1 MRSFIMV
8 LTYLPYKIK
17 PMTDLTTL
25 EVCKAGIAA
34 WQQAFNNQDAS
45 GCAAQYTEDCV
56 MEATPI
62 GVFKGRDEIKA
73 CWQNIID
80 QGFTNV
86 EYSNVNW
93 QPAEDGG
100 YILTSNWEMNK
111 AFGVVHREHWIV
123 EQDGKARLKSDSFEI
138 QGEK

>member
-1 MRSFIMV
+1 
-8 LTYLPYKIK
+8 
-17 PMTDLTTL
+17 MTDKNILAL
-25 EVCKAGIAA
+25 CKEGISA
-34 WQQAFNNQDAS
+34 WQKAFNNQDAA
-45 GCAAQYTEDCV
+45 GFAAQYTEDCI
-56 MEATPI
+56 MEAKPL
-62 GVFKGRDEIKA
+62 GVFKGREQILG

-80 QGFTNV
+80 QGFVNV
-86 EYSNVNW
+86 EYSNVKW
-93 QPAEDGG
+93 EAAEDGG